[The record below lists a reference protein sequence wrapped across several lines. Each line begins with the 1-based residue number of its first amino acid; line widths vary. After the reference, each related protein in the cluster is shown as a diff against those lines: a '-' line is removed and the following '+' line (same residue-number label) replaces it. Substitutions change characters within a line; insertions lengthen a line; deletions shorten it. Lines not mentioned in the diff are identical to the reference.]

1 MRKSILAIASIAS
14 IAVAGVVA
22 APAGVAS
29 ADSDVETIK
38 QLIADGYTVNIDRV
52 GSAAPGECTVTSVR
66 NPTAITRLVRFGH
79 GNRSRLIPITVS
91 KTIQVSLFC
100 D

>member
-1 MRKSILAIASIAS
+1 MASIVVS
-14 IAVAGVVA
+14 GVVA

-29 ADSDVETIK
+29 ADSDLESIR
-38 QLIADGYTVNIDRV
+38 QLNADGYTVNIDRV

-66 NPTAITRLVRFGH
+66 NPTEITRLVRLGT
-79 GNRSRLIPITVS
+79 GNRSRLVPITVS

>member
-1 MRKSILAIASIAS
+1 MRKSILAIASIAVS
-14 IAVAGVVA
+14 VVVA

-29 ADSDVETIK
+29 ADSDVETIR
-38 QLIADGYTVNIDRV
+38 QLTADGYKVNIDRV
-52 GSAAPGECTVTSVR
+52 GSAAPGECTVTSIR
-66 NPTAITRLVRFGH
+66 NPTAITRLVRFGT
-79 GNRSRLIPITVS
+79 GNRFRLIPITVS